1 MYFEGTKLQQAFDNT
16 SLSIFKDCPRKYQFS
31 ILEGWRPKR
40 KAPPLLFGG
49 AIHDVFEQFDKGIAL
64 GEDRETVLR
73 RCMRLSFELS
83 GSGFGDDNR
92 RTRLTLLRSL
102 VWYADHYRNDQLK
115 TFVFP
120 NGRVGLEMSF
130 SFELPFSPQGSN
142 DHYYYSGHIDKL
154 ATYNGLLYVVER
166 KHTTG
171 TLGSQFFDRYT
182 FSSQV
187 SGYVFAGKV
196 VFESPVQ
203 GAIIDAT
210 AVAVNSSS
218 FGRSVVNRVGS
229 HLEEWMQDLGY
240 WIKQIE
246 ECVREQHFPMNTE
259 SCSKYAGC
267 QYRQVCSKSKAVRE
281 LELETAFHRE
291 HWNPLR
297 VRGED

>member
-1 MYFEGTKLQQAFDNT
+1 M
-16 SLSIFKDCPRKYQFS
+16 
-31 ILEGWRPKR
+31 
-40 KAPPLLFGG
+40 LFRS
-49 AIHDVFEQFDKGIAL
+49 AL

-73 RCMRLSFELS
+73 RCMRLAFELS
-83 GSGFGDDNR
+83 GSGFGDDNK

-246 ECVREQHFPMNTE
+246 ECVREEHFPMNTE

>member
-1 MYFEGTKLQQAFDNT
+1 LARTGKCCFGAASGLAFELRPPASATQQAH
-16 SLSIFKDCPRKYQFS
+16 
-31 ILEGWRPKR
+31 
-40 KAPPLLFGG
+40 A
-49 AIHDVFEQFDKGIAL
+49 V
-64 GEDRETVLR
+64 
-73 RCMRLSFELS
+73 
-83 GSGFGDDNR
+83 
-92 RTRLTLLRSL
+92 TLVRSL
-102 VWYADHYRNDQLK
+102 IWYADHYKNDQLK

-171 TLGSQFFDRYT
+171 SLGSQFFDRYT

-218 FGRSVVNRVGS
+218 FGRAS
-229 HLEEWMQDLGY
+229 
-240 WIKQIE
+240 
-246 ECVREQHFPMNTE
+246 
-259 SCSKYAGC
+259 
-267 QYRQVCSKSKAVRE
+267 
-281 LELETAFHRE
+281 
-291 HWNPLR
+291 
-297 VRGED
+297 